1 MQASNHLQVE
11 DLLAGLRDFGRYLLS
26 RYRLFLVAIL
36 TASLIGLGWGVLQP
50 ARYAGVTTFILE
62 EKGSGGGLEGLASQ
76 FGLDIGNIFGG
87 GSGILSG
94 DNILDIMRSKQIVYS
109 VLLTKVDFA
118 SGKDTITLADHYLD
132 VMGWRK
138 KYPEL
143 RDVYFYKSAS
153 QSRSLRDSVLQLI
166 HEKLVEKQLS
176 VTRLNKKGSIIEVK
190 MVTPSQPLSKLF
202 TECLYQETFR
212 FYINVKTGTS
222 QANVSRLQARAD
234 SLSRILNQRT
244 YQAAGMQILDAN
256 AAFRSNSVPAELSG
270 REKMLVFELYAEVIK
285 NLEMARIVLLNQ
297 TPVLQ
302 VLDRPAYPLK
312 KDNWAWWKWMLAGAG
327 IGVGLVLVLLFYTYP
342 GRPQEQAA
350 A

>member
-118 SGKDTITLADHYLD
+118 KGKDTITLADHYLD

-143 RDVYFYKSAS
+143 QDLYFYKSAS
-153 QSRSLRDSVLQLI
+153 QPTSL
-166 HEKLVEKQLS
+166 
-176 VTRLNKKGSIIEVK
+176 
-190 MVTPSQPLSKLF
+190 
-202 TECLYQETFR
+202 R

-256 AAFRSNSVPAELSG
+256 AAFRSYSVPAELSG

-327 IGVGLVLVLLFYTYP
+327 L
-342 GRPQEQAA
+342 
-350 A
+350 